1 MAGLKIATEP
11 NQEPISLQE
20 AKDYL
25 RVENSTDE
33 RIIQAM
39 IETAR
44 RFAEEH
50 LGRSLMQ
57 QTIHQFIDGY
67 DEMEDPLFEGF
78 RKGPF
83 LTYYKNYL
91 TLARP
96 PVQSIT
102 SVSTFN
108 DSDAET
114 TFASTKYYLDNVRE
128 PARVVLRNGETFPTS
143 LRVANAIKI
152 VYVSGY
158 SSPFSIP
165 EPIRLGML
173 QHVAHLYEHRGDMYS
188 AAAYPPS
195 LQKLYSPYVV
205 MKGLSSSTLLSTG

>member
-25 RVENSTDE
+25 RVENSTNE

-83 LTYYKNYL
+83 LTYYKNYI

-143 LRVANAIKI
+143 LRALTRT
-152 VYVSGY
+152 
-158 SSPFSIP
+158 SS
-165 EPIRLGML
+165 R
-173 QHVAHLYEHRGDMYS
+173 
-188 AAAYPPS
+188 PS
-195 LQKLYSPYVV
+195 LGSLWGRRAPTRHYIATS
-205 MKGLSSSTLLSTG
+205 GSRAHGWRSSKAASASYFFRRKTSARCTARYG